1 VKISA
6 SRKGGGVMIGL
17 AQTQSF
23 EMMKVF
29 LSPSGRTTVR
39 CPFCEKHHCREVPMY
54 LYNKPVRAKCK
65 CGKSFPV
72 LFDSRE
78 HRRTEVQLK
87 GEYRDTFGEKD
98 LMTVTT
104 LSASGAGFKAA
115 CSTPDV
121 SVGETIQVSFW
132 LNSAYKTLIT
142 TKAIVKRIDRNRLG
156 VEFVGLD
163 EHQRKCLGFYLMP

>member
-1 VKISA
+1 
-6 SRKGGGVMIGL
+6 MIGL

-29 LSPSGRTTVR
+29 LGPSGRTTVR
-39 CPFCEKHHCREVPMY
+39 CPFCEEHHSREVPKY
-54 LYNKPVRAKCK
+54 LYNKRVRAKCK

-72 LFDSRE
+72 LFDIRGNFS
-78 HRRTEVQLK
+78 TEVQLA
-87 GEYRDTFGEKD
+87 GEYWDTFGEKD

-104 LSASGAGFKAA
+104 LSMSGAGFKAA

-121 SVGETIQVSFW
+121 SLGETIQISFW
-132 LNSAYKTLIT
+132 LNGPFSNWIKI
-142 TKAIVKRIDRNRLG
+142 KAIVKRIDRNRLS

-163 EHQRKCLGFYLMP
+163 EHQQKCLGFYLMP

>member
-1 VKISA
+1 
-6 SRKGGGVMIGL
+6 
-17 AQTQSF
+17 
-23 EMMKVF
+23 
-29 LSPSGRTTVR
+29 
-39 CPFCEKHHCREVPMY
+39 MY

-87 GEYRDTFGEKD
+87 GEYWDTFGEKD

-115 CSTPDV
+115 CRTPDV

>member
-1 VKISA
+1 
-6 SRKGGGVMIGL
+6 MIGL

-29 LSPSGRTTVR
+29 LGPSGRTTVR
-39 CPFCEKHHCREVPMY
+39 CPFCEKHHNREVPMY

-78 HRRTEVQLK
+78 HCRTEVRLK

-104 LSASGAGFKAA
+104 LSASGAGFEAA

-163 EHQRKCLGFYLMP
+163 EHQQKCLGFYLMP

>member
-1 VKISA
+1 
-6 SRKGGGVMIGL
+6 MINL
-17 AQTQSF
+17 EQTQSF
-23 EMMKVF
+23 EIMKADLG
-29 LSPSGRTTVR
+29 LSGETTIK
-39 CPFCEKHHCREVPMY
+39 CPFCEKHHYKEVPKY
-54 LYNKPVRAKCK
+54 LYNKPVRAECK

-72 LFDSRE
+72 LFDSRGNF
-78 HRRTEVQLK
+78 RTEVRLK
-87 GEYRDTFGEKD
+87 GEYWDTFGEKD

-104 LSASGAGFKAA
+104 LSASGAGFEAA

-121 SVGETIQVSFW
+121 SVGETIKVSFW

-163 EHQRKCLGFYLMP
+163 EHQQKCLGFYLIP

>member
-1 VKISA
+1 
-6 SRKGGGVMIGL
+6 
-17 AQTQSF
+17 
-23 EMMKVF
+23 
-29 LSPSGRTTVR
+29 
-39 CPFCEKHHCREVPMY
+39 MY
-54 LYNKPVRAKCK
+54 LYNKPVRAECK

-78 HRRTEVQLK
+78 HCRTEVRLK
-87 GEYRDTFGEKD
+87 GEYWDTFGEKD

-104 LSASGAGFKAA
+104 LSASGAGFEAA

-121 SVGETIQVSFW
+121 SVGETIKVTFW
-132 LNSAYKTLIT
+132 LNSSYKTLIT